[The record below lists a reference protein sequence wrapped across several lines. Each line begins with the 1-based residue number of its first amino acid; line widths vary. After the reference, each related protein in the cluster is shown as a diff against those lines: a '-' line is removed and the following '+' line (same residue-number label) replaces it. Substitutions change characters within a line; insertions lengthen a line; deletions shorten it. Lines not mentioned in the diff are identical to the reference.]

1 MDGWC
6 GASARRR
13 SGERTQPIG
22 ENSYRGGFAMAT
34 SPFVRA
40 LRHARA
46 SGYSARRKK
55 ATVEVAAPPGRL
67 AAHGLR

>member
-1 MDGWC
+1 
-6 GASARRR
+6 
-13 SGERTQPIG
+13 
-22 ENSYRGGFAMAT
+22 MAT